1 MLIDAA
7 YGVIPILPHPPAQEA
22 PRLGSSHLYLLIQHQ
37 KGHWAFPK
45 GHKDSSESDLE
56 AAQRELREETGL
68 TDYQLLTLPGQSDP
82 LTLQEAYTFTDPEG
96 NRVAKTVTYYVALLP
111 PQFLPLS
118 YRCNQRR
125 WPPTAGAPTPKPW
138 SRSALKK
145 VGNCCAAAKPT
156 WSSFGNWRRPKFRI
170 FTEEVYRGYLYYLV
184 LQAFRGKFP
193 SKKAS
198 RQSEG

>member
-45 GHKDSSESDLE
+45 GHKDGSESDLE

-111 PQFLPLS
+111 PQF
-118 YRCNQRR
+118 
-125 WPPTAGAPTPKPW
+125 PPPELQVQP
-138 SRSALKK
+138 
-145 VGNCCAAAKPT
+145 
-156 WSSFGNWRRPKFRI
+156 
-170 FTEEVYRGYLYYLV
+170 EEVAAYRWCSYPEALE
-184 LQAFRGKFP
+184 QISFEE
-193 SKKAS
+193 S
-198 RQSEG
+198 RQVLRRCQAYLQELWGGQSTGV